1 MSVDSNIAE
10 SGENSTSS
18 IGKAPEDHQ
27 KDEGLETEIQTQQTS
42 VDEEVDPGKVK
53 QEADRAED
61 QLDDIDEEVD
71 DIDDVETALGAEN
84 GAAESAVNAIGST
97 AITSHSSS
105 SKDYHKIY
113 EKYHDKFKK
122 VYAQSIRLF
131 ESEKSQ
137 RQTLAYYQRKNQAL
151 LRVLEEFE
159 TANGYKE
166 EPDSVE
172 QIFAGGDRSRLEK
185 IVQQAPHLASSLGP
199 IFQLIA
205 GEEQDVDDEDVDVD
219 EDEPKNSKHIV
230 ETPENLILV
239 QKRHYINLYINETVP
254 DLINDDLIS
263 IETNPQDPESW
274 TRRHYPNLTTSK
286 FKPVHFPANG
296 LISEYIGNTF
306 PIEFGDGESLVAV
319 TTAASS
325 NGSSGKKK
333 RKSVDDSTSTSKRK
347 K

>member
-1 MSVDSNIAE
+1 
-10 SGENSTSS
+10 
-18 IGKAPEDHQ
+18 
-27 KDEGLETEIQTQQTS
+27 
-42 VDEEVDPGKVK
+42 
-53 QEADRAED
+53 
-61 QLDDIDEEVD
+61 
-71 DIDDVETALGAEN
+71 
-84 GAAESAVNAIGST
+84 
-97 AITSHSSS
+97 SS

-205 GEEQDVDDEDVDVD
+205 E
-219 EDEPKNSKHIV
+219 NSIS
-230 ETPENLILV
+230 V

-286 FKPVHFPANG
+286 FKPVHFPAN
-296 LISEYIGNTF
+296 
-306 PIEFGDGESLVAV
+306 
-319 TTAASS
+319 
-325 NGSSGKKK
+325 
-333 RKSVDDSTSTSKRK
+333 
-347 K
+347 